1 MNTKELA
8 LINITNSCLDLVKK
22 SENLTV
28 EKVLNFD
35 CELESINNQ
44 IEKFK
49 TNFGSNNPLLA
60 KVEQLT
66 QLVKTKSD
74 KLTVCI

>member
-1 MNTKELA
+1 MNTQELT
-8 LINITNSCLDLVKK
+8 LLTITNFSIDLVNK
-22 SENLTV
+22 SKSLTV
-28 EKVLNFD
+28 ENALSFNS
-35 CELESINNQ
+35 ELESLNKQ

-49 TNFGSNNPLLA
+49 TSFGSSNPLLA
-60 KVEQLT
+60 KVEHLA